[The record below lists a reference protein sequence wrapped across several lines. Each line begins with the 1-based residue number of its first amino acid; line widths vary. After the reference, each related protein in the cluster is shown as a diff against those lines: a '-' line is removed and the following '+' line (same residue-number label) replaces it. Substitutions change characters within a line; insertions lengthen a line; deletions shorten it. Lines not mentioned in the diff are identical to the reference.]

1 MAGSE
6 LSGPA
11 GARADLFADRVWVL
25 TPGAAADLG
34 RVDEVD
40 AFAAAVGAVVLR
52 WDADAHDRAVALTS
66 HAPQLVSSL
75 LAAQL
80 AVDGA
85 ADTRLSGQGLRD
97 MTRIAASDPALW
109 TQILTANAGPVAD
122 VLAPLGADLEA
133 LVTALREVAAD
144 GPESGPAADSINL
157 VLRRGNEGR
166 ERIPGKHG
174 ATAVPTSALVV
185 AVADQ
190 PGELARLFALAGEV
204 GVNLED
210 VRIDH
215 ALGRPT
221 GLVEL
226 TVAVT
231 SAAELVTALRQ
242 RGWDV
247 RE

>member
-1 MAGSE
+1 M
-6 LSGPA
+6 
-11 GARADLFADRVWVL
+11 
-25 TPGAAADLG
+25 
-34 RVDEVD
+34 
-40 AFAAAVGAVVLR
+40 
-52 WDADAHDRAVALTS
+52 
-66 HAPQLVSSL
+66 
-75 LAAQL
+75 
-80 AVDGA
+80 DGA